1 MLAEHVLVS
10 RLMSDGESQAQSR
23 VLIDC
28 ATSVFAAHS
37 ANGCKTCR
45 YQRHA
50 IVSRDCL
57 SYLIIISR
65 THSFQ
70 ANLNTL
76 RPVILIGHALNQ
88 THEWN
93 TLLPQIIPLSS
104 FHSITKQ
111 NKTIKSFSY
120 CFAKTYNKTMFSVF
134 LRTHWLL
141 FIQQGIL
148 LHKLCPFQLKFSV
161 SKLTS
166 DSMRERIS
174 LSH

>member
-1 MLAEHVLVS
+1 MLVEHVLVS
-10 RLMSDGESQAQSR
+10 RLVSDGESQAQSR
-23 VLIDC
+23 VLVDG

-50 IVSRDCL
+50 IVSRDYL
-57 SYLIIISR
+57 GYLIIISN
-65 THSFQ
+65 SFQ

-76 RPVILIGHALNQ
+76 RPVILISHAPNQ

-111 NKTIKSFSY
+111 SKTITSFLY
-120 CFAKTYNKTMFSVF
+120 CFAKTYNKTMFSAF
-134 LRTHWLL
+134 LRTHWLS